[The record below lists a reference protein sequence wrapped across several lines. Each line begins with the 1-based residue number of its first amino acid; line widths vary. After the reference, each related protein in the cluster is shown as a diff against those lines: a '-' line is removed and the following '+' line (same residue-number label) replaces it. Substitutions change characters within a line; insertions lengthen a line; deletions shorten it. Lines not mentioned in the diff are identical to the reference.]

1 MHLTLLRHGADTR
14 RGERELTAHGRRQAA
29 LAGAWLRRTHVTEV
43 RTGALARASAT
54 AEIVAGALGVPAV
67 VDRRLDEIAAT
78 SAPPPRERRPGA
90 EVVGEEGWGA
100 FLDRVAALVSELC
113 AEPAPGRRVV
123 LVTHSG
129 VFDAVHELLTGGRR
143 VELAVAHTGLTH
155 WEHRPGSP
163 AGTWLLHRHNATPHL
178 DAAAPVDPTGRPPE
192 HLGVAEPP
200 AEALRL
206 VAGIEA
212 PQPIPDEWR
221 AIR

>member
-1 MHLTLLRHGADTR
+1 MHLNLLRHGADTR
-14 RGERELTAHGRRQAA
+14 RGERSLTVDGRRQAA
-29 LAGAWLRRTHVTEV
+29 LAGAWLRRAHVTEV

-54 AEIVAGALGVPAV
+54 AGIVAGVLGVPAV

-90 EVVGEEGWGA
+90 EVAGEECWGA
-100 FLDRVAALVSELC
+100 FLERVAALVSELC

-129 VFDAVHELLTGGRR
+129 VFDAVHELLTGARR
-143 VELAVAHTGLTH
+143 VELAVAHTGITH

-178 DAAAPVDPTGRPPE
+178 DAAAHPAGRPPE
-192 HLGVAEPP
+192 HLGTAEPP
-200 AEALRL
+200 AEALQL
-206 VAGIEA
+206 VAETEA
-212 PQPIPDEWR
+212 LQPIPDEWR
-221 AIR
+221 AVR